1 MDYQGD
7 EAMEGYTSQGV
18 EPELAFTEERDL
30 PVLPFSAL
38 IGDSIPIL
46 ERMLESWAQL
56 DGKPRLIVKSDGALV
71 ACSEEARHLLR
82 AGGELKI
89 ERGIVMVTERAV
101 RPAFERLLQVKP
113 GDVETVLIPCGY
125 HEGHWI
131 LRAVRADSDLVCL
144 VLHRATE
151 DYWANLPDLGS
162 VFGLTPSEAG
172 VVDDLYNGLSPNDI
186 AGKRG
191 ISIHTVRAHL
201 RRCYD
206 KLHITSRE
214 QLWHRLRPY
223 QI

>member
-1 MDYQGD
+1 
-7 EAMEGYTSQGV
+7 MEGYSSQGV
-18 EPELAFTEERDL
+18 EAGLVLTEDRDL
-30 PVLPFSAL
+30 PALPFSAL
-38 IGDSIPIL
+38 YGESIPIL
-46 ERMLESWAQL
+46 ERMLESWAQI
-56 DGKPRLIVKSDGALV
+56 DGKPRLIVKPDGALV
-71 ACSEEARHLLR
+71 ACSDEARHLLR
-82 AGGELKI
+82 SGGELRI
-89 ERGIVMVTERAV
+89 ERGIVMVAERAF
-101 RPAFERLLQVKP
+101 RPSFERLLQVAP
-113 GDVETVLIPCGY
+113 GEIETVLIPCGH

-131 LRAVRADSDLVCL
+131 LRAVRSDSDMICL
-144 VLHRATE
+144 ALQRASE
-151 DYWANLPDLGS
+151 DYWASLPDLGC

-186 AGKRG
+186 ADKRG